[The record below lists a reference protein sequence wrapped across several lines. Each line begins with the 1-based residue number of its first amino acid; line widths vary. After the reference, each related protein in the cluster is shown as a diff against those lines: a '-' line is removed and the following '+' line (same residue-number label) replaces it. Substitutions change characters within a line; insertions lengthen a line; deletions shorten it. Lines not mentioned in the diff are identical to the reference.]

1 MFFRNQ
7 IKYGIAAIGLL
18 FFIFSCGDISRRD
31 FADASIL
38 LSDVCGLYRD
48 HYDPDTTLLTSG
60 NGEENAPYYIC
71 EPEQLRLIG
80 NTTVNPDYSLDK
92 YYALAR
98 DILVPDSLRPLPV
111 GSPCGTTN
119 AFTGSFDGRGYSISS
134 VGGFNSPEKEI
145 YRTIKTLFLCP
156 TNVRNLR
163 IEVPEEQ
170 VCAQIDN
177 TTLMTR
183 EDSAMGPYI
192 VCSREHLEAI
202 GSNLTNDYALYQ
214 DIDLA
219 NAPFTPIS
227 GIFTGAF
234 DGRRRIIQN
243 LEINE
248 TADRVG
254 LFRELGSGGAIRNL
268 GIEGVNVSTTRA
280 GIPGL
285 AGVGA
290 LVGFS
295 EGEIMNSY
303 ASDSDN
309 DTDVTGVF
317 QVGGLVGF
325 QFSGSIENSY
335 SEVSVEGG
343 SPAGGL
349 VGQMSSGISN
359 AEINNSYALGSVTS
373 TTSTAGGLVGFVN
386 NLGNIRNSYAAGN
399 VGGTNAGGLVG
410 LGNVSIGGNRGI
422 HNSYALGNVTGT
434 SSVGGLIG
442 TANSSTR
449 IANSYA
455 AGGAIT
461 TTMATSNIGGLLGRD
476 AINDATYQGV
486 NYFTADFGGPDGVGN
501 GDDCDTDPNVICARE
516 TAADFS
522 NIFAA
527 LFRSPVSITMPYAMG
542 WSTDD
547 WTNRMTEHPCIATI
561 TFGRGGCPPSE

>member
-48 HYDPDTTLLTSG
+48 RYDPNTTLLTSG

-80 NTTVNPDYSLDK
+80 NTAVNPDYSLDK
-92 YYALAR
+92 HYALAR
-98 DILVPDSLRPLPV
+98 DILVPDNLIPLPV
-111 GSPCGTTN
+111 GGPCGTTN

-134 VGGFNSPEKEI
+134 VGRFNSPEKEI
-145 YRTIKTLFLCP
+145 YRTIKTLLLCP

-163 IEVPEEQ
+163 MEVPEEQ

-219 NAPFTPIS
+219 NALFTPI
-227 GIFTGAF
+227 GGVFTGAF
-234 DGRRRIIQN
+234 DGKRRIIQN
-243 LEINE
+243 LNINE
-248 TADRVG
+248 TAPRVG

-268 GIEGVNVSTTRA
+268 GIEGVNVRGA
-280 GIPGL
+280 GSN
-285 AGVGA
+285 VGA
-290 LVGFS
+290 LVGRS

-303 ASDSDN
+303 ASDTDN
-309 DTDVTGVF
+309 DNNNNTDVMGGAS

-325 QFSGSIENSY
+325 QVSGSIENSY
-335 SEVSVEGG
+335 SEVSVEG
-343 SPAGGL
+343 SRIVGGL
-349 VGQMSSGISN
+349 VGELSTGAN
-359 AEINNSYALGSVTS
+359 TEINNSYALGSVTS
-373 TTSTAGGLVGFVN
+373 ASFAGGLVGFSNV
-386 NLGNIRNSYAAGN
+386 LGNIRNSYAAGD
-399 VGGTNAGGLVG
+399 VTGTNSVGGLVG
-410 LGNVSIGGNRGI
+410 IGSSLGRNEGI
-422 HNSYALGNVTGT
+422 RNSYALGNVTGT

-442 TANSSTR
+442 TANNDII

-455 AGGAIT
+455 AGGAI
-461 TTMATSNIGGLLGRD
+461 MATSMPTPIVGGLLGRD
-476 AINDATYQGV
+476 NNATAAYQGV
-486 NYFTADFGGPDGVGN
+486 NYFTAALGGADGVGSDN
-501 GDDCDTDPNVICARE
+501 DCDANTSVICARE

-547 WTNRMTEHPCIATI
+547 WTNRMTQHPCIATI